1 MENLWW
7 KKYFVFLSYVF
18 SSWCY
23 LNLLNALKIIMF
35 DCVGHFQH
43 VIESIL
49 RSTQLLIEVSKV
61 HKLVYTCQKFHIWTL
76 CNLWYINPPFS
87 RWSSRSKFA
96 VLKIR
101 KITGKI
107 TGKLPGALWDCCC
120 RLGQSKI
127 KLNFRNLRALRLNS
141 LVCPT
146 NWNFRRSIIS
156 NILRIRS
163 NFKYC
168 RTNLFISE
176 QSYLFLSL

>member
-1 MENLWW
+1 MVWSPLRILSFKKGKIYYRVFFLENLWW

-49 RSTQLLIEVSKV
+49 RSTQMLIEVSKV

-96 VLKIR
+96 VLKILENYRENYR
-101 KITGKI
+101 KITR
-107 TGKLPGALWDCCC
+107 CS
-120 RLGQSKI
+120 LGLLLS
-127 KLNFRNLRALRLNS
+127 
-141 LVCPT
+141 V
-146 NWNFRRSIIS
+146 
-156 NILRIRS
+156 
-163 NFKYC
+163 
-168 RTNLFISE
+168 RTV
-176 QSYLFLSL
+176 

>member
-1 MENLWW
+1 MVWSPLRILSFKKGKIYYRVFFLENLWW
-7 KKYFVFLSYVF
+7 KKYFVFLSCVF

-49 RSTQLLIEVSKV
+49 RSTQMLIEVSKV

-96 VLKIR
+96 VLKILENYRENYR
-101 KITGKI
+101 KITR
-107 TGKLPGALWDCCC
+107 CS
-120 RLGQSKI
+120 LGLLLS
-127 KLNFRNLRALRLNS
+127 
-141 LVCPT
+141 V
-146 NWNFRRSIIS
+146 
-156 NILRIRS
+156 
-163 NFKYC
+163 
-168 RTNLFISE
+168 RTV
-176 QSYLFLSL
+176 